1 MEEENNANVT
11 AAMSADAT
19 KIALAVQTA
28 NARNKSITI
37 KSPLQRGF
45 LFMLNY
51 GLWNR
56 NPAIK
61 LSC

>member
-1 MEEENNANVT
+1 MEEENNANVA

-28 NARNKSITI
+28 NARNISITI

-51 GLWNR
+51 GL
-56 NPAIK
+56 
-61 LSC
+61 